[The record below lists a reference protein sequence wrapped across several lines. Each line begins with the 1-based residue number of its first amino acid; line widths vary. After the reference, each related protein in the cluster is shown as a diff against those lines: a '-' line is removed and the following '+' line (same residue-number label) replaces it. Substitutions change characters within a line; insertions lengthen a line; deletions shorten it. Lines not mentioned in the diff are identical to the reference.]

1 MLFRYLFIFFFQEL
15 FRMAQ
20 KKGSQSSEYEA
31 MADKLTDTINL
42 ELIEPLARVNRAYKF
57 AKSVPKCT
65 RYSFQLFI
73 LYKIGN

>member
-1 MLFRYLFIFFFQEL
+1 
-15 FRMAQ
+15 MAQ
-20 KKGSQSSEYEA
+20 KKGTVSSEYAE

-65 RYSFQLFI
+65 RYFLTFVLSKTKYSRNFYL
-73 LYKIGN
+73 LNLK